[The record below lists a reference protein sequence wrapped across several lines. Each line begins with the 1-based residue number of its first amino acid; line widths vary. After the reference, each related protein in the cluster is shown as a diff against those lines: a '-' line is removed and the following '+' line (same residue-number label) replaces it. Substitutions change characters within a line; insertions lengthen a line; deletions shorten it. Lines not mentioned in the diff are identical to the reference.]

1 MPPFRRGSAAKAHRA
16 RPSESVDGSAAVL
29 RIQAG
34 RTGNLPL
41 RRDGLPARAYICRS
55 VGFVFQP
62 IGRSHQR
69 RGTPPMT
76 RIDLVALQQR
86 LTQPPP
92 RPSPAEPPSWAPNAH
107 PATASAAAS
116 RLAAE

>member
-1 MPPFRRGSAAKAHRA
+1 VQPKHTA
-16 RPSESVDGSAAVL
+16 RPSESVDGYAAVL

-55 VGFVFQP
+55 VGILFQP

-86 LTQPPP
+86 LTQPQPP
-92 RPSPAEPPSWAPNAH
+92 RPSPVEPLSWAPNAH